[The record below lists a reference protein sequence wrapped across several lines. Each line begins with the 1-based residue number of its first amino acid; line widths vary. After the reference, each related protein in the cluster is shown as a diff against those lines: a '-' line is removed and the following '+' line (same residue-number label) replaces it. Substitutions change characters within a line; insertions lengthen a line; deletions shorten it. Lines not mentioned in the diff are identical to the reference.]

1 MGVQV
6 ISRLLISS
14 THKQGLLTVQYHRR
28 KKKKRVILFT
38 VIDSYLYICECSL
51 GLQSL
56 SLFLQASALPVL
68 VKNSTQRRRRLML
81 FSTHKTRLAQMAHFD
96 GLFNEQIPN
105 PTVTQILPIQSSFS
119 RGQDNSTCLRVFGKE
134 IAFTILVPYSFFLL
148 SWMIAVV
155 GAHIHT
161 QQYYVNHTCHYVLV
175 ALHVSNLAYY
185 YCTCET
191 V

>member
-1 MGVQV
+1 
-6 ISRLLISS
+6 
-14 THKQGLLTVQYHRR
+14 
-28 KKKKRVILFT
+28 
-38 VIDSYLYICECSL
+38 
-51 GLQSL
+51 
-56 SLFLQASALPVL
+56 
-68 VKNSTQRRRRLML
+68 
-81 FSTHKTRLAQMAHFD
+81 MAHFD

-161 QQYYVNHTCHYVLV
+161 
-175 ALHVSNLAYY
+175 
-185 YCTCET
+185 
-191 V
+191 